1 MDINEIFPTF
11 ASLFTD
17 ENLERFQRRHQQER
31 TFIEGVQKRFHLD
44 MQVMMYQLSKLIPI
58 SRMVYEAQLEREERE
73 EYELYVQYLESFVEK
88 LNECGKYEAR
98 MNQSGKIRCIE
109 VEVMVR
115 E

>member
-17 ENLERFQRRHQQER
+17 ENLERFQRRHHKER

-44 MQVMMYQLSKLIPI
+44 MQKMMYQLSKLIPI
-58 SRMVYEAQLEREERE
+58 SRMVYETQLERE

>member
-17 ENLERFQRRHQQER
+17 ENLERFQRRHHKER

-44 MQVMMYQLSKLIPI
+44 MQVMMDQLSKLIPI
-58 SRMVYEAQLEREERE
+58 SRMVYEIELARD
-73 EYELYVQYLESFVEK
+73 EYELYVSYLESFVEK

>member
-17 ENLERFQRRHQQER
+17 ENLERFQRRHHKER

-44 MQVMMYQLSKLIPI
+44 MQVMMDQLSKLIPI
-58 SRMVYEAQLEREERE
+58 SRMVYEIELARD
-73 EYELYVQYLESFVEK
+73 EYELYVSYLESFVEK

-109 VEVMVR
+109 VEVMIR

>member
-11 ASLFTD
+11 GSLFKD
-17 ENLERFQRRHQQER
+17 ENLGKFQREHRKEMA
-31 TFIEGVQKRFHLD
+31 FIEREQKRFHLD
-44 MQVMMYQLSKLIPI
+44 MQKMMYQLSKLIPI
-58 SRMVYEAQLEREERE
+58 SRMVYEAQLARD
-73 EYELYVQYLESFVEK
+73 EYELYVSYLESFVEK

-109 VEVMVR
+109 VEVMIR

>member
-11 ASLFTD
+11 GSLFKD
-17 ENLERFQRRHQQER
+17 ENLERFQRRHHKER

-44 MQVMMYQLSKLIPI
+44 MQVMMDQLSKLIPI
-58 SRMVYEAQLEREERE
+58 SRMVYEIELARD

-88 LNECGKYEAR
+88 LNKCGKYEVR

>member
-17 ENLERFQRRHQQER
+17 ENLERFQRRHYKER

-44 MQVMMYQLSKLIPI
+44 MQVMMYQLSKVIPI
-58 SRMVYEAQLEREERE
+58 SRMVYEAQLERD
-73 EYELYVQYLESFVEK
+73 EYELYVSYLESFVEK
-88 LNECGKYEAR
+88 LNKCEKYEAR
-98 MNQSGKIRCIE
+98 VNQSVKIGGIE
-109 VEVMVR
+109 VEVLVR

>member
-17 ENLERFQRRHQQER
+17 ENLKRFQRRHHKER

-44 MQVMMYQLSKLIPI
+44 MQVMMDQLSKLIPI
-58 SRMVYEAQLEREERE
+58 SRMVYEIELARD
-73 EYELYVQYLESFVEK
+73 EYELYVSYLESFVEK

-98 MNQSGKIRCIE
+98 MNQSVKIRCIE
-109 VEVMVR
+109 VEVMIR

>member
-1 MDINEIFPTF
+1 MMD
-11 ASLFTD
+11 
-17 ENLERFQRRHQQER
+17 
-31 TFIEGVQKRFHLD
+31 
-44 MQVMMYQLSKLIPI
+44 QLSKLIPI
-58 SRMVYEAQLEREERE
+58 SRMVYEIELARD
-73 EYELYVQYLESFVEK
+73 EYELYVSYLESFVEK